1 MGINLQIPEVL
12 HDDVLPTTLTMAS
25 EAGRGGR
32 YWDKTKN
39 VKMNILERLKSLSGA
54 LSLPPGLGTTTSTR
68 RRRRTLL
75 AVVEGV
81 GRVDLF
87 SSPYFVRKLTTTTT
101 VTTWAR
107 GGQETNV
114 RQREEVCLSPHSFL
128 CTPHHTYPSSYF
140 RSSSIYL

>member
-1 MGINLQIPEVL
+1 VAINLQIPEVL

-54 LSLPPGLGTTTSTR
+54 LSLPPGLGTTSTR
-68 RRRRTLL
+68 RRRRSL

-101 VTTWAR
+101 LTTWAR
-107 GGQETNV
+107 GGQETIV
-114 RQREEVCLSPHSFL
+114 RQREEVLPLSSFL
-128 CTPHHTYPSSYF
+128 SMYE
-140 RSSSIYL
+140 